1 MTPFK
6 EFIKI
11 QNVDDIITYHLDNN
25 IAITENILRPYSDLF
40 FEFYSKIKHYV
51 YEGIVELKTDFE
63 QEIIETDI
71 GEFGNFNGKQVPLDI
86 PLLFEEEDKETLNK
100 PRRGGS
106 KKFYVY
112 TKNAKGNVIK
122 VSFGAKE
129 GGGNLAVKI
138 NDKDARNAFAAR
150 HNCSQANDK
159 TTPKYWACR
168 LPRYAKALGLK
179 VDNPSAWW

>member
-1 MTPFK
+1 MIQFK
-6 EFIKI
+6 EFVAI
-11 QNVDDIITYHLDNN
+11 QQVDDVIKYHLDNN
-25 IAITENILRPYSDLF
+25 LAITENILRPYSDLF
-40 FEFYSKIKHYV
+40 FEFYRKVKSQYQQNLIEV
-51 YEGIVELKTDFE
+51 TSVFE
-63 QEIIETDI
+63 KEILETDI
-71 GEFGNFNGKQVPLDI
+71 GDFANFNGKSVPLDI
-86 PLLFEEEDKETLNK
+86 PLLFEEGEKLNS
-100 PRRGGS
+100 PQRGGS